1 MEKLIKSL
9 QAASEG
15 LTPDVL
21 NAFCKDAEES
31 ARKFRE
37 AKRLFFEDLYAR
49 QSGIS
54 KSTGA
59 HEERLAEIRARKE
72 QLTEDLADA
81 YTYGETD
88 RAHQIEKD
96 LEDLAREEYG
106 VAEASK
112 HVQTVKVRGDL
123 DLFADLLSAY
133 REYKEYIDSM
143 YKSLSTLINQLQT
156 VAEHLERYGEEVRG
170 RRSAYNNYTYN
181 GTTDTVVE
189 AAESIIGK
197 IELGEDRTGFTDA
210 HGDTRAKTIIIDG
223 MTPSSPGYEVLSK
236 SPGYAKWCKLLAKL
250 DDID

>member
-31 ARKFRE
+31 AQKFRE
-37 AKRLFFEDLYAR
+37 AKRLFFEDLHAR
-49 QSGIS
+49 QSGVC

-123 DLFADLLSAY
+123 DLFADMLSAY
-133 REYKEYIDSM
+133 REYKEYINSM
-143 YKSLSTLINQLQT
+143 HKSLSTLINQLQT
-156 VAEHLERYGEEVRG
+156 VAERLGQYSDKMDLERDKYGRYAE
-170 RRSAYNNYTYN
+170 NNAAE
-181 GTTDTVVE
+181 GIIE

-197 IELGEDRTGFTDA
+197 IELGENRTGFTDG
-210 HGDTRAKTIIIDG
+210 HGEMRAKTIIING
-223 MTPSSPGYEVLSK
+223 MTPRTPGYEVLSK